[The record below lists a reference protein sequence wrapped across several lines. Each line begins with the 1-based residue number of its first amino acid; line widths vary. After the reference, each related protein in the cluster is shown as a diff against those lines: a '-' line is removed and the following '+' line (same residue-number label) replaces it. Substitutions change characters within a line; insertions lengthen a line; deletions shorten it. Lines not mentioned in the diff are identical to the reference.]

1 MINTA
6 KPLTFD
12 RVSRILITAG
22 VIAAAVWLL
31 GYLSDVL
38 IPFAV
43 AFLLAYLMN
52 PLVSRIE
59 KRVRHRTVSVFLA
72 LLLVTAAAAAAGSLV
87 IPVMAEEIGQMGQLL
102 SRLAKDAAL
111 AERAAR
117 YVPEDLWAT
126 IKDMAGSKDVQAIFQ
141 TESVWSL
148 LEGAGRKLLP
158 GVWGLV
164 TGTAG
169 FLMGLIGLSII
180 GLYLVFLLIDYGR
193 ISQGWKEL
201 LPDSYR
207 QPVTEF
213 VEDFESAMSAY
224 FRGQAAVAA
233 ICGVLF
239 AVGLFLVGLPLAI
252 LLGLFLG
259 LLNMVPYLQ
268 ILGAIPAVMLA
279 LVHAV
284 ETGTNVWVV
293 LGLVALVFV
302 VVQVIQDA
310 FLVPRIMGKVTGMN
324 PAMILLSLSVWGKLL
339 GLLGLIIAL
348 PMTYLLLVY
357 YRRFLSAQPA
367 AGGACEPSEEP

>member
-1 MINTA
+1 VINTE
-6 KPLTFD
+6 KPFTFD

-52 PLVSRIE
+52 PLVSWIE

-72 LLLVTAAAAAAGSLV
+72 LLLVIAAAAGAGSLV
-87 IPVMAEEIGQMGQLL
+87 IPAMAEEIGQMGQLV

-117 YVPEDLWAT
+117 YVPEDLWAS
-126 IKDMAGSKDVQAIFQ
+126 IKDMAARKDVQEIFR
-141 TESVWSL
+141 TDSLWSF
-148 LEGAGRKLLP
+148 LEAAARKLLP

-169 FLMGLIGLSII
+169 FLMGLIGLSVI

-193 ISQGWKEL
+193 ISQDWKEL
-201 LPDSYR
+201 LPAGYR
-207 QPVTEF
+207 EPITEF
-213 VEDFESAMSAY
+213 VSDFESAMSAY

-239 AVGLFLVGLPLAI
+239 SVGFFLVGLPLAI

-268 ILGAIPAVMLA
+268 ILGAIPAVLLA

-284 ETGTNVWVV
+284 ETGASVWAV

-302 VVQVIQDA
+302 VVQVVQDA

-357 YRRFLSAQPA
+357 YRRFLSGQLA
-367 AGGACEPSEEP
+367 AGSTCKPPDGS

>member
-1 MINTA
+1 MNTA
-6 KPLTFD
+6 KPFTFD

-52 PLVSRIE
+52 PLVSWIE

-72 LLLVTAAAAAAGSLV
+72 LLLVIAAAAAAGSLV
-87 IPVMAEEIGQMGQLL
+87 IPAMAEEIGQMGQLV
-102 SRLAKDAAL
+102 SRLAKDASL

-117 YVPEDLWAT
+117 YVPEDLWAS
-126 IKDMAGSKDVQAIFQ
+126 IKDIAARKDVQEIFR
-141 TESVWSL
+141 TDSLWSL
-148 LEGAGRKLLP
+148 IEAAGRKLLP

-169 FLMGLIGLSII
+169 FLMGLIGLSVI

-193 ISQGWKEL
+193 ISQDWKEL
-201 LPDSYR
+201 LPAGYR
-207 QPVTEF
+207 EPITEF
-213 VEDFESAMSAY
+213 VSDFESAMSAY

-239 AVGLFLVGLPLAI
+239 SVGFFLVGLPLAI

-268 ILGAIPAVMLA
+268 ILGAIPAVLLA
-279 LVHAV
+279 MVHAV
-284 ETGTNVWVV
+284 ETGTSVWVV
-293 LGLVALVFV
+293 LGLVLLVFV
-302 VVQVIQDA
+302 VVQVVQDA

-357 YRRFLSAQPA
+357 YRRFLSGQLA
-367 AGGACEPSEEP
+367 ARSACEPSDGS

>member
-1 MINTA
+1 MNTA
-6 KPLTFD
+6 KPFTFD

-22 VIAAAVWLL
+22 LIAAAVWLL

-52 PLVSRIE
+52 PLVSWIE

-72 LLLVTAAAAAAGSLV
+72 LLLVIAAAAAAGSLV
-87 IPVMAEEIGQMGQLL
+87 IPAMAEEIGQMGQLV
-102 SRLAKDAAL
+102 SRLAKDASL

-117 YVPEDLWAT
+117 YVPEDLWAS
-126 IKDMAGSKDVQAIFQ
+126 IKDMAARKDVQEIFRAD
-141 TESVWSL
+141 SVWSL
-148 LEGAGRKLLP
+148 LEAVGRKLLP

-169 FLMGLIGLSII
+169 FLMGLIGLSVI

-193 ISQGWKEL
+193 ISQDWKEL
-201 LPDSYR
+201 IPAGYR
-207 QPVTEF
+207 EPITEF
-213 VEDFESAMSAY
+213 VSDFESAMSAY

-239 AVGLFLVGLPLAI
+239 SIGLFLVGLPLAI

-268 ILGAIPAVMLA
+268 ILGALPAGLLA
-279 LVHAV
+279 MVHAV
-284 ETGTNVWVV
+284 ETGTSVWVV

-357 YRRFLSAQPA
+357 YRRFLSGQFA
-367 AGGACEPSEEP
+367 AVTCEPPEKS

>member
-1 MINTA
+1 MNTA
-6 KPLTFD
+6 KPFTFD

-52 PLVSRIE
+52 PLVSWIE

-72 LLLVTAAAAAAGSLV
+72 LLLVIAAAAAAGSLV
-87 IPVMAEEIGQMGQLL
+87 IPAMAEEIGQMGQLV
-102 SRLAKDAAL
+102 SRLAKDASL

-117 YVPEDLWAT
+117 YVPEDLWAS
-126 IKDMAGSKDVQAIFQ
+126 IKDMAARKDVQEIFRAD
-141 TESVWSL
+141 SVWSL
-148 LEGAGRKLLP
+148 LEAAGRKLLP

-169 FLMGLIGLSII
+169 FLMGLIGLSVI

-193 ISQGWKEL
+193 ISQDWKEL
-201 LPDSYR
+201 IPAGYR
-207 QPVTEF
+207 EPITEF
-213 VEDFESAMSAY
+213 VSDFESAMSAY

-239 AVGLFLVGLPLAI
+239 SVGLFLVGLPLAI

-268 ILGAIPAVMLA
+268 ILGALPAGLLA
-279 LVHAV
+279 MVHAV
-284 ETGTNVWVV
+284 ETGTSVWVV

-357 YRRFLSAQPA
+357 YRRFLSGQFA
-367 AGGACEPSEEP
+367 AGSACEPSDGS

>member
-1 MINTA
+1 MNTA
-6 KPLTFD
+6 KPFTFD

-52 PLVSRIE
+52 PLVSWIE

-72 LLLVTAAAAAAGSLV
+72 LLLVITAAAAAGSLV
-87 IPVMAEEIGQMGQLL
+87 IPVMAEEIGQMGQLV
-102 SRLAKDAAL
+102 SRLAKDASL

-117 YVPEDLWAT
+117 YVPEDLWAS
-126 IKDMAGSKDVQAIFQ
+126 IKDMAARRDVQEIFQ
-141 TESVWSL
+141 TGSVWNF
-148 LEGAGRKLLP
+148 LEAAGRKLLP

-169 FLMGLIGLSII
+169 FLMGLIGLSVI
-180 GLYLVFLLIDYGR
+180 GLYLVFLLIDYGQ

-201 LPDSYR
+201 LPAGYR
-207 QPVTEF
+207 EPITEF
-213 VEDFESAMSAY
+213 VSDFESAMSAY

-239 AVGLFLVGLPLAI
+239 SVGLFLVGLPLAI

-268 ILGAIPAVMLA
+268 ILGAIPAVLLA
-279 LVHAV
+279 MVHAV
-284 ETGTNVWVV
+284 ETGTSVWLV
-293 LGLVALVFV
+293 LGLVVLVFV
-302 VVQVIQDA
+302 VVQVVQDA

-357 YRRFLSAQPA
+357 YRRFLSGQLA
-367 AGGACEPSEEP
+367 AGSACKPSDGS